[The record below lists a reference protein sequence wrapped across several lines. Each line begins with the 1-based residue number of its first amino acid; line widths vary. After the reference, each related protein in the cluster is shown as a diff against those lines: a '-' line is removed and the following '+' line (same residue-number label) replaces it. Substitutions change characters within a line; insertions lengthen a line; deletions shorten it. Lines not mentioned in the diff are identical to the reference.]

1 MAGYSSTPLPQ
12 KLGIKPAHVVALF
25 GAPPGF
31 ERLLAPL
38 PPGVTIRAGARGKYD
53 VGLLFVETVAELGGR
68 LPGAVSRLDSAGGLW
83 IAWRK
88 GKVSEVSENRVR
100 ELGLETGLVDNK
112 VCAIDETWSGL
123 RFVHRLSN
131 RPKATKPARSATR
144 RPRAR

>member
-1 MAGYSSTPLPQ
+1 MAGYSSTPLPK

-31 ERLLAPL
+31 ERVLEPL
-38 PPGVTIRAGARGKYD
+38 PPRVSVGDGARGKYD
-53 VGLLFVETVAELGGR
+53 VGLLFVETLAELGRR
-68 LPGAVSRLDSAGGLW
+68 LPSAVSRLDSAGGLW

-88 GKVSEVSENRVR
+88 GKVSDVSENRVR

-123 RFVHRLSN
+123 RFVHRLAD
-131 RPKATKPARSATR
+131 RPKPKKAPTR